1 MNHEYLQLQLCRYD
15 FQGNEY
21 ENINQVLRAITK
33 PTGLLKV
40 GCAFVQSL
48 VTLKQDLHYY
58 SNNITMT

>member
-33 PTGLLKV
+33 PTGLL
-40 GCAFVQSL
+40 
-48 VTLKQDLHYY
+48 
-58 SNNITMT
+58 